1 VECSLSPVSLSQL
14 TNGCTISD
22 KLFGNFTATV
32 GRTDVSGDLSLS
44 SIAGLGPLREGFSL
58 GLPLTLPATISAD
71 VPLLVGYSV
80 TVLNPAYAITDIHLG
95 ITGSTTG
102 TVTETVMSG
111 LDLLATLHVGSNPLG
126 GSFGN
131 TADAFFSGV
140 DSIAVLKEITNAD
153 VFSNGG
159 QVTQEVSQ
167 SRVPEPA
174 SLSLLALGIAGA
186 AMARR
191 RKRVTPPDH

>member
-1 VECSLSPVSLSQL
+1 
-14 TNGCTISD
+14 
-22 KLFGNFTATV
+22 
-32 GRTDVSGDLSLS
+32 
-44 SIAGLGPLREGFSL
+44 
-58 GLPLTLPATISAD
+58 
-71 VPLLVGYSV
+71 V